1 MRRPSRQRDNPKAR
15 RVVPPPD
22 GVDLVEVAES
32 CRYVGSEYH
41 KIGRS
46 FAGTSGRR
54 RPDAS
59 ICPRDLNWRQDLVER
74 WLRDAV
80 KAGRV
85 GAWERGFPRYV
96 WHREGEVVFEAKQ
109 GAPGSGEYHGYP
121 LTPEQPVKGL

>member
-1 MRRPSRQRDNPKAR
+1 MRKPGHQRDNPKAR

-32 CRYVGSEYH
+32 CRYVGSRYH
-41 KIGRS
+41 KLGRG
-46 FAGTSGRR
+46 FTGTSGRR

-59 ICPRDLNWRQDLVER
+59 ICPGDLNDRQDLVER

-80 KAGRV
+80 KAGQI

-96 WHREGEVVFEAKQ
+96 WHREGDMVFEARQ
-109 GAPGSGEYHGYP
+109 GSSGSGEYHGYP
-121 LTPEQPVKGL
+121 LTPKQRVRGL